1 MWSTYLCCWNLGLL
15 NHGWGVRLYQ
25 NLTTNNSQYT
35 KQLKRHVPQCKRITY
50 KYKHTTFQFFIMK
63 KFIHVYWPLSQ
74 PFFNLLSNIY
84 IQGILR
90 ICSFFCVLINNFL
103 LYVKVTDGKDTIMR
117 SVQSIWFLWRCEA
130 YSTLVSQLRDT
141 HTVLCY
147 SLTLLDSRGPLLL
160 TSVWIVQW
168 LTSVKFPA
176 PSGQPSSWR
185 SSTTAEFSVKQKFMN
200 IMEYR
205 QYWIISVMTNTCT
218 NITQEIN
225 LSKTIA

>member
-1 MWSTYLCCWNLGLL
+1 MYHSAKELHTNINIQHFNSLSWKNLYMYIDHWVNLFSIYFQTFIFREFMYLLIFLC
-15 NHGWGVRLYQ
+15 
-25 NLTTNNSQYT
+25 
-35 KQLKRHVPQCKRITY
+35 I
-50 KYKHTTFQFFIMK
+50 
-63 KFIHVYWPLSQ
+63 
-74 PFFNLLSNIY
+74 
-84 IQGILR
+84 
-90 ICSFFCVLINNFL
+90 INNFL

-141 HTVLCY
+141 HTVICY
-147 SLTLLDSRGPLLL
+147 SLTLLDSSGPLLL